1 MFQRHI
7 YSHYFYSG
15 LTVATG
21 VIGLGAICY
30 IFFGPAVA
38 AGVSLGASCVSVNDV
53 PTPKQHKFAELLAAL
68 LLTTLVQFLIGI
80 SRSGPWTEGAAVL
93 GITFFAAM
101 ITMYGKKTL
110 PLSFSMI
117 FSLIMGMGSPI
128 HGLAEALH
136 QTGLFAIGASLYAIF
151 SLVVAGILQFRTRQQ
166 ALGELVQ
173 SLAGYLR
180 RQADCYDP
188 QIPMD
193 DSYRAVIE
201 QKAVVADRLQVA
213 RDQVFRSMRTDR
225 DGMLA
230 AALSELLELF
240 ELMLSSQ
247 TDYGTLREHFA
258 DSDLLA
264 FYRDLALKAGQDL
277 ENIGLLLMQGR
288 VPRGTVSCKAE
299 LIALEY
305 SLDKLAAEAA
315 NDPVRQRALQVA
327 MGSRDR
333 LTACL
338 RQIDVIRR
346 ASRTPVR
353 PELALKGAAV
363 KPFLSQ
369 VRFSPKAILG
379 HFSLRSQVLRY
390 AIRLSLAM
398 GCGYLVALFLPYA
411 SRGYWILLTIAVVM
425 RSSYSQTRQRHWDRV
440 VGNVLGCVFTAFVLW
455 ATPNQIVLAG
465 VAFLSMVITHSFVVV
480 NYRYSATAA
489 CVMGLLFIHFLAP
502 GSRFVALE
510 RIMDTVIGAA
520 LAWGFSFIL
529 PNWEASVLP
538 KLTNEVMA
546 ASGAY
551 AQEALSPWHELMGYR
566 LARKRLIDAVAALS
580 MSISRMAGEPESRRR
595 SMASLNAFINA
606 SYLMAAHL
614 AALQGLLEL
623 SRNNLDSEDL
633 LAMTRGTADQ
643 VLKRLQGQGGELPPL
658 EAVPSSGSP
667 REQIRSRLW
676 QIEQAAQRL
685 GVAAR
690 MI

>member
-7 YSHYFYSG
+7 YSHYFFSG

-21 VIGLGAICY
+21 VIGLGAVCY
-30 IFFGPAVA
+30 ILFGPAVA
-38 AGVSLGASCVSVNDV
+38 AGVSLGASCVSINDV
-53 PTPKQHKFAELLAAL
+53 PTPKQHKVFEILAAL
-68 LLTTLVQFLIGI
+68 ALTTLVQFLIGI
-80 SRSGPWTEGAAVL
+80 SRTGPWMEGLAIL
-93 GITFFAAM
+93 GITFFASM

-117 FSLIMGMGSPI
+117 FSMIMGMGVPA
-128 HGLAEALH
+128 HGWEVALH
-136 QTGLFAIGASLYAIF
+136 QTRLFAIGGGLYAVY
-151 SLVVAGILQFRTRQQ
+151 SLIVAGFLQYRTRQQ
-166 ALGELVQ
+166 ALGELLQ

-193 DSYRAVIE
+193 EGYRAVIE

-213 RDQVFRSMRTDR
+213 RDLVFRSMRTSR

-230 AALSELLELF
+230 ATLSELLELF

-247 TDYGTLREHFA
+247 TDYGILREYFA
-258 DSDLLA
+258 DSELLT

-277 ENIGLLLMQGR
+277 ENIGLRLMRGR

-299 LIALEY
+299 LIAMEY
-305 SLDKLAAEAA
+305 SLNTFAAFAGGDAA
-315 NDPVRQRALQVA
+315 KQQALRAA
-327 MGSRDR
+327 MGSRDK
-333 LTACL
+333 LLACL

-346 ASRTPVR
+346 ASRTPVS
-353 PELALKGAAV
+353 PEKALQDAV
-363 KPFLSQ
+363 VRPFLSRA
-369 VRFSPKAILG
+369 RFSPLAILG
-379 HFSLRSQVLRY
+379 HISLRSQVLRY

-411 SRGYWILLTIAVVM
+411 SRGYWILLTVAVVM

-440 VGNVLGCVFTAFVLW
+440 VGNILGCLFTAILLW
-455 ATPNQIVLAG
+455 ATPNQVVLAA

-489 CVMGLLFIHFLAP
+489 CVMGLLFIHFLTP

-529 PNWEASVLP
+529 PNWEASGIP
-538 KLTNEVMA
+538 RLTNEVMA

-551 AQEALSPWHELMGYR
+551 AQETLFPWHDLMRYR
-566 LARKRLIDAVAALS
+566 LARKRLIDAIAALG
-580 MSISRMAGEPESRRR
+580 MSISRMVGEPESQRR
-595 SMASLNAFINA
+595 SLAPLNSFINA
-606 SYLMAAHL
+606 SYLMAAQL
-614 AALQGLLEL
+614 ASLHGLLAL
-623 SRNNLDSEDL
+623 RREDL
-633 LAMTRGTADQ
+633 DAESLTAMTRRTADQ
-643 VLKRLQGQGGELPPL
+643 VVKRLQGEEGGLPAL
-658 EAVPSSGSP
+658 EIAHPESSP
-667 REQIRSRLW
+667 MDQIRARLV
-676 QIEQAAQRL
+676 QVELAAQRL
-685 GVAAR
+685 GEVSR
-690 MI
+690 QV

>member
-225 DGMLA
+225 
-230 AALSELLELF
+230 
-240 ELMLSSQ
+240 
-247 TDYGTLREHFA
+247 
-258 DSDLLA
+258 
-264 FYRDLALKAGQDL
+264 
-277 ENIGLLLMQGR
+277 
-288 VPRGTVSCKAE
+288 
-299 LIALEY
+299 
-305 SLDKLAAEAA
+305 
-315 NDPVRQRALQVA
+315 
-327 MGSRDR
+327 
-333 LTACL
+333 
-338 RQIDVIRR
+338 
-346 ASRTPVR
+346 
-353 PELALKGAAV
+353 
-363 KPFLSQ
+363 
-369 VRFSPKAILG
+369 
-379 HFSLRSQVLRY
+379 
-390 AIRLSLAM
+390 
-398 GCGYLVALFLPYA
+398 
-411 SRGYWILLTIAVVM
+411 
-425 RSSYSQTRQRHWDRV
+425 
-440 VGNVLGCVFTAFVLW
+440 
-455 ATPNQIVLAG
+455 
-465 VAFLSMVITHSFVVV
+465 
-480 NYRYSATAA
+480 
-489 CVMGLLFIHFLAP
+489 
-502 GSRFVALE
+502 
-510 RIMDTVIGAA
+510 
-520 LAWGFSFIL
+520 
-529 PNWEASVLP
+529 
-538 KLTNEVMA
+538 
-546 ASGAY
+546 
-551 AQEALSPWHELMGYR
+551 
-566 LARKRLIDAVAALS
+566 
-580 MSISRMAGEPESRRR
+580 
-595 SMASLNAFINA
+595 
-606 SYLMAAHL
+606 
-614 AALQGLLEL
+614 
-623 SRNNLDSEDL
+623 
-633 LAMTRGTADQ
+633 
-643 VLKRLQGQGGELPPL
+643 
-658 EAVPSSGSP
+658 
-667 REQIRSRLW
+667 
-676 QIEQAAQRL
+676 
-685 GVAAR
+685 
-690 MI
+690 